1 MHSLRWTGCGAAV
14 VCGLFCATTTAYG
27 AREVDGSALAI
38 ERSAVTEECGHRDAN
53 EGCELYLL
61 RRRLCERGYRL
72 EWLRTE
78 NWPSAADISACLS
91 REQ

>member
-1 MHSLRWTGCGAAV
+1 MHSLQWTGGGAAV
-14 VCGLFCATTTAYG
+14 VGALFSAATTAYG
-27 AREVDGSALAI
+27 ALEADGSASTI

-53 EGCELYLL
+53 EGCELDLL
-61 RRRLCERGYRL
+61 RQRLCERGYRV

-78 NWPSAADISACLS
+78 NWPSETDLSACLF

>member
-1 MHSLRWTGCGAAV
+1 MHTLQWTGCGAAV
-14 VCGLFCATTTAYG
+14 AGALLSATTTAYG
-27 AREVDGSALAI
+27 ALEIDGSALTI
-38 ERSAVTEECGHRDAN
+38 EPSAVVEECGHRDAN
-53 EGCELYLL
+53 EGCQLDLL

-78 NWPSAADISACLS
+78 SWPSETDVSACLF